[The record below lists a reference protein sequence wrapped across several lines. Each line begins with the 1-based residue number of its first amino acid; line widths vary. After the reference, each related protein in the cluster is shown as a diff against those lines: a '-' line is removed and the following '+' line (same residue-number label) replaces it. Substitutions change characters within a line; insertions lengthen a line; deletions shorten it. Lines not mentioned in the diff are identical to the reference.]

1 MNSISASDVSL
12 QRRVV
17 RSTLTNVGL
26 SFLLKILLFAQSII
40 LARVFAPADLGL
52 FTTASMAVSLI
63 GLFGQIG
70 ADQAIIRNQNRE
82 NDKVMADTALTVNLI
97 IGSILFVICFLA
109 APLISGWLKQPGAS
123 VYIRFLSFLF
133 FQSTLLVPSVL
144 WFKNFNFG
152 MLKIPHFCDLI
163 TSLGTTLLLFYVL
176 DFGIWSLF
184 YGKIAGFIGNYASL
198 WTLAPYRPRLRL
210 NREVARSL
218 IQFGWPLMI
227 NGLCNYLVWQGDQWL
242 IVYFWGKEQLA
253 YYVLAFS
260 LPFYLKELV
269 DMVSATLFPFF
280 SRLQGENG
288 KMVNAF
294 ASSNKYLSTLTIP
307 IGVALVIFG
316 PQLIHHIYTDKW
328 SASIPFLQLF
338 AVATMLSVVMGYNWG
353 LLVLV
358 SGRTKYLMYVNLWI
372 IFLLGT
378 IGVFMVR
385 QFGPI
390 GGCLFM
396 LIQIALTSLLFRFPI
411 IYRELRSL
419 SFLRGIWKPLIAG
432 GISGWVTHTAIV
444 PAIHSLPFLM
454 GGVLVFSLFYLFLL
468 ALFDWKIIQ
477 ETKYLSKIA
486 FSFRR

>member
-1 MNSISASDVSL
+1 
-12 QRRVV
+12 
-17 RSTLTNVGL
+17 
-26 SFLLKILLFAQSII
+26 
-40 LARVFAPADLGL
+40 
-52 FTTASMAVSLI
+52 
-63 GLFGQIG
+63 
-70 ADQAIIRNQNRE
+70 
-82 NDKVMADTALTVNLI
+82 
-97 IGSILFVICFLA
+97 
-109 APLISGWLKQPGAS
+109 
-123 VYIRFLSFLF
+123 
-133 FQSTLLVPSVL
+133 
-144 WFKNFNFG
+144 
-152 MLKIPHFCDLI
+152 
-163 TSLGTTLLLFYVL
+163 
-176 DFGIWSLF
+176 
-184 YGKIAGFIGNYASL
+184 
-198 WTLAPYRPRLRL
+198 
-210 NREVARSL
+210 
-218 IQFGWPLMI
+218 MI